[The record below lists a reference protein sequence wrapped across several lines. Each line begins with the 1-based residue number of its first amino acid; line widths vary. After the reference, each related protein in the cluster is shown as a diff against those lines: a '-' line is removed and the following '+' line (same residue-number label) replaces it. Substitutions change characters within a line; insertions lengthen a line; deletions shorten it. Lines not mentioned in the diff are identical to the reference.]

1 MQPFQ
6 ERVVQEK
13 AELDEKIEKL
23 AAFVPGASGIVT
35 FEELSRLIAQLDV
48 MTEYSLILGERIAAF
63 E

>member
-13 AELDEKIEKL
+13 AELDEKIDKL
-23 AAFVPGASGIVT
+23 AAFVPGAIGIVS

>member
-13 AELDEKIEKL
+13 AELDEKIDKL
-23 AAFVPGASGIVT
+23 VSFMNSALAVVP
-35 FEELSRLIAQLDV
+35 FEEWERLKRQYVA

>member
-1 MQPFQ
+1 MRPFQ

-13 AELDEKIEKL
+13 AELDEKIDKL
-23 AAFVPGASGIVT
+23 AAFVPGAIGIVS